1 MELRYSDA
9 DETFRAELHAW
20 LGATLPTLAP
30 QPPRD
35 AWPER
40 RKWDTE
46 WQRRLFEAG
55 YAGLHWPKEY
65 GGRGASPTEQL
76 IFYEETARA
85 RAPYVG
91 VNFVGT
97 LHAGPTLIEEGT
109 DEQKSA
115 HLPKI
120 LCGDEVW
127 CQGFSEP
134 GAGSDLASL
143 RTRAERDGDDYILN
157 GQKIWCSF
165 GQIADVG
172 EFLVRT
178 DPEAPKNRGI
188 SWLILPMDLP
198 GIEVRPLKTVLGS
211 SEFAEVFLTD
221 VRVPVGNRVGDEND
235 GWRVTNVT
243 LKYERGTAFV
253 SELVDSIRLAED
265 LARYKD
271 PNSLAL
277 DIEHDLGRCIAE
289 FDALWALTKRNVSQ
303 AARGEA
309 GPGAM
314 VMKLAYSEARQR
326 FGEVCLRALHRD
338 ALHVDDNEYV
348 EERLRTLAL
357 TIAAGSSQIQ
367 RNIISERVLG
377 LPREPR

>member
-1 MELRYSDA
+1 MQLRYSDS
-9 DETFRAELHAW
+9 DESFRAELRAW
-20 LGATLPTLAP
+20 LEKELPALAP
-30 QPPRD
+30 QPAR
-35 AWPER
+35 
-40 RKWDTE
+40 
-46 WQRRLFEAG
+46 
-55 YAGLHWPKEY
+55 GLHWRAEY

-76 IFYEETARA
+76 IFYEETARQ

-97 LHAGPTLIEEGT
+97 LHAGPTLIEEGS
-109 DEQKSA
+109 DAQKA
-115 HLPKI
+115 EHLPRI
-120 LCGDEVW
+120 LRGEEVW

-143 RTRAERDGDDYILN
+143 RTRADLDGDHYVLN

-165 GQIADVG
+165 GQVADVG

-178 DPEAPKNRGI
+178 DADAPKHRGI

-198 GIEVRPLKTVLGS
+198 GIEIRPLKTVLGS
-211 SEFAEVFLTD
+211 SEFSEVFLTD
-221 VRVPVGNRVGDEND
+221 VRVPVANRVGAEND

-253 SELVDSIRLAED
+253 SELVDSIRLCED
-265 LARYKD
+265 LAARRPID
-271 PNSLAL
+271 AIDRNT
-277 DIEHDLGRCIAE
+277 EVDLGRCIAE

-303 AARGEA
+303 AARGEP

-326 FGEVCLRALHRD
+326 FGEVCLHALYRD
-338 ALHVDDNEYV
+338 ALHVDHNEYV